1 MSKSLSASAIIPDV
15 TAPNL
20 GETKAPATPVK
31 RASGGVVSL
40 TPFLTLVRELGA
52 EIIPLRL
59 RAEFRDELRREL
71 MAAAR
76 QQYAR
81 DLLMWTTP
89 APPQTK
95 TSRRWVLGAAT
106 VATVGSAVSLAS
118 IVAAY
123 YVRHRHR
130 QAA

>member
-15 TAPNL
+15 SAPNL
-20 GETKAPATPVK
+20 EAKAPATPVK

-52 EIIPLRL
+52 EIIPMRL
-59 RAEFRDELRREL
+59 RVEFRDELQREL

-81 DLLMWTTP
+81 DLLLWTAP
-89 APPQTK
+89 APPQPK

-106 VATVGSAVSLAS
+106 LGLGSAVSVAS

-123 YVRHRHR
+123 YMRHRHR

>member
-1 MSKSLSASAIIPDV
+1 V
-15 TAPNL
+15 
-20 GETKAPATPVK
+20 
-31 RASGGVVSL
+31 
-40 TPFLTLVRELGA
+40 
-52 EIIPLRL
+52 RL
-59 RAEFRDELRREL
+59 REEFREELQREL

-81 DLLMWTTP
+81 DLLNWTTP
-89 APPQTK
+89 PPPQAK

>member
-1 MSKSLSASAIIPDV
+1 MSKSIPAIVPDISAPRLEEAKIP
-15 TAPNL
+15 T
-20 GETKAPATPVK
+20 GPVK
-31 RASGGVVSL
+31 VTSVNIVSL
-40 TPFLTLVRELGA
+40 APFMALVRELSA
-52 EIIPLRL
+52 EIIPVRL
-59 RAEFRDELRREL
+59 RVEFRDELQREL

-81 DLLMWTTP
+81 DRLNWTTP
-89 APPQTK
+89 TPPQAK

-106 VATVGSAVSLAS
+106 VATVGSAVSVAS

-123 YVRHRHR
+123 YMRHRHR

>member
-15 TAPNL
+15 LAPNPE
-20 GETKAPATPVK
+20 ETKAPATPA
-31 RASGGVVSL
+31 RLGTGNLVSL
-40 TPFLTLVRELGA
+40 TPFLALVRELGA
-52 EIIPLRL
+52 EIIPMRL
-59 RAEFRDELRREL
+59 RVEFRDQLQREL

-81 DLLMWTTP
+81 DLLIWTAP
-89 APPQTK
+89 APPQSK

-106 VATVGSAVSLAS
+106 LGSAVSVAS

>member
-1 MSKSLSASAIIPDV
+1 MSNSLSAIVPGIS
-15 TAPNL
+15 APNL
-20 GETKAPATPVK
+20 AEAQAPAAPVK
-31 RASGGVVSL
+31 PASNSVVSL
-40 TPFLTLVRELGA
+40 APFLALVRELAA
-52 EIIPLRL
+52 EIIPMRL
-59 RAEFRDELRREL
+59 RVEFRDELQREL

-81 DLLMWTTP
+81 DLLIWSTP
-89 APPQTK
+89 APAQTK

-106 VATVGSAVSLAS
+106 LGSAVSLAS

-123 YVRHRHR
+123 YMRHRHR

>member
-1 MSKSLSASAIIPDV
+1 M
-15 TAPNL
+15 PNL
-20 GETKAPATPVK
+20 EATKTAATPVK
-31 RASGGVVSL
+31 VVSADIVSL
-40 TPFLTLVRELGA
+40 APFLALVRELAA

-59 RAEFRDELRREL
+59 RVEFRDELQREL

-81 DLLMWTTP
+81 DLLMWSTP
-89 APPQTK
+89 APAQAK
-95 TSRRWVLGAAT
+95 TSRRWMLGAAT
-106 VATVGSAVSLAS
+106 VGLGSAVSLAS

-123 YVRHRHR
+123 YMRHRNR

>member
-1 MSKSLSASAIIPDV
+1 MSNSLSAIVPGIS
-15 TAPNL
+15 APNL
-20 GETKAPATPVK
+20 AEAQAPITPVK
-31 RASGGVVSL
+31 PASNSVVSL
-40 TPFLTLVRELGA
+40 TPFLALVRELSA
-52 EIIPLRL
+52 EVIPVRL
-59 RAEFRDELRREL
+59 RTEFRDELQREL

-81 DLLMWTTP
+81 DLLIWSTP
-89 APPQTK
+89 ALPQAK

-106 VATVGSAVSLAS
+106 LGSAVSLAS

-123 YVRHRHR
+123 YMRHRHR

>member
-1 MSKSLSASAIIPDV
+1 MSNSLSATVPGIS
-15 TAPNL
+15 APNL
-20 GETKAPATPVK
+20 AEAQAPAAPVK
-31 RASGGVVSL
+31 PASNSVVSL
-40 TPFLTLVRELGA
+40 APFLALVRELAA
-52 EIIPLRL
+52 EIIPMRL
-59 RAEFRDELRREL
+59 RVEFRDELQREL

-81 DLLMWTTP
+81 DLLIWSTP
-89 APPQTK
+89 APAQTK

-106 VATVGSAVSLAS
+106 LGSAVSLAS

-123 YVRHRHR
+123 YMRHRHR

>member
-1 MSKSLSASAIIPDV
+1 MSKSLSAIVPDV
-15 TAPNL
+15 SAPNL
-20 GETKAPATPVK
+20 EQAKAPATPVK
-31 RASGGVVSL
+31 VASVNIVSL
-40 TPFLTLVRELGA
+40 APFLALMRELSA
-52 EIIPLRL
+52 EIIPVRL
-59 RAEFRDELRREL
+59 RVEFRDELRREL

-89 APPQTK
+89 APPQAK
-95 TSRRWVLGAAT
+95 TTRRWVLGAAT